1 MNFNNVHVIIY
12 SFINILQISATNK
25 KMKKSKA
32 YLTAIASTAVA
43 QLTAECLPLPLVHQ

>member
-12 SFINILQISATNK
+12 SITNILQMSATNK

-32 YLTAIASTAVA
+32 YLIAIASTAVA
-43 QLTAECLPLPLVHQ
+43 QFTAECLPLQLVHQ